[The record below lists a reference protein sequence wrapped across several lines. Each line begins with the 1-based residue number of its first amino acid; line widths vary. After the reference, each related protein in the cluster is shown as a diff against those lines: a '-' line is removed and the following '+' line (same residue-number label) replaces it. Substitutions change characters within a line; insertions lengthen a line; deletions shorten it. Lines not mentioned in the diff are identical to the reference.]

1 MTLADEA
8 KLVAMRDY
16 ILKLANNAS
25 RCVFKHCMR
34 VIESLSDPSFTSR
47 IRLEPDYE
55 KIIRTA
61 GDVELQKL
69 SVVPQTVFLK
79 SRSTTDLSRSSRR
92 SSDILARLGTPR
104 MSRVMSADHAPNTP
118 TFDEL
123 RRRLATINSSASS
136 LNLVTAA
143 RERAGHAAAQP
154 PPLPGAVTATLAP
167 PNPPPG
173 HERPNS
179 PTDSVVS
186 TTNSSVLRVPHRLQ
200 VGSTDGQ
207 KAAPA
212 VGSSNM
218 NAVGVLEA
226 PSRIRSEGSPERSGR
241 SSPTSAATAARQ
253 PVRPRVTS
261 LQPISTYGMRYPSH
275 PTVFPVDTSS

>member
-1 MTLADEA
+1 MGPPHIVCACIYSYTE
-8 KLVAMRDY
+8 R
-16 ILKLANNAS
+16 
-25 RCVFKHCMR
+25 
-34 VIESLSDPSFTSR
+34 LSFASR

-55 KIIRTA
+55 KIIRTT

-79 SRSTTDLSRSSRR
+79 SRSTTDFARSSRR

-104 MSRVMSADHAPNTP
+104 LSRATSIDHAPNSP
-118 TFDEL
+118 AFDEL

-136 LNLVTAA
+136 LNLTAA
-143 RERAGHAAAQP
+143 ARHAAAQSP
-154 PPLPGAVTATLAP
+154 SLPGAATTSMLAP
-167 PNPPPG
+167 PNPPPP
-173 HERPNS
+173 HDRPSS

-186 TTNSSVLRVPHRLQ
+186 TTNSALRVPHRLQ

-212 VGSSNM
+212 VGSSNT

-226 PSRIRSEGSPERSGR
+226 PSRIRSECSPERSGR
-241 SSPTSAATAARQ
+241 SSPTSTVAVTRQ
-253 PVRPRVTS
+253 HVRSRVTS
-261 LQPISTYGMRYPSH
+261 LQPISTYGMCH
-275 PTVFPVDTSS
+275 PFHLFFAHATHRWPRSGDQQFTRKPLSGQ